1 MLTALCSDNM
11 CSNPLE
17 IICFYSIFKRDFK
30 VLTTTSNFPYKLR
43 MTFPILRWKSRVR
56 WYELIDLGSKGVWQ
70 NEKGLFRYL
79 PDLLE
84 QRKEP
89 VGPWQSLPTVITVKV
104 LPPNELGD
112 QPAPWGSRN
121 QAEDTGHRSDCC
133 LLFERD
139 SYYNWPQLYVLIVKK
154 KLQAWNSTKNKTERG

>member
-1 MLTALCSDNM
+1 MLTAPCSDNM

-17 IICFYSIFKRDFK
+17 IICFYSIFQERLQGTYYKHWP
-30 VLTTTSNFPYKLR
+30 SNFPYKLR
-43 MTFPILRWKSRVR
+43 MTFPIPRWRSRVR

-70 NEKGLFRYL
+70 NVKGLFRYL

-84 QRKEP
+84 QKKEP
-89 VGPWQSLPTVITVKV
+89 VGPWQSLSTVTKVKV

-139 SYYNWPQLYVLIVKK
+139 SYTTGL
-154 KLQAWNSTKNKTERG
+154 NSTF